1 MLFDINIK
9 SFIRLDQT
17 MLDLLLPTVKIGMV
31 AENHWVYWLVP
42 NKNLTPELKEWLSA
56 QPDDCHAKVS
66 LTSRFTQLCK
76 DEKGRYTAIG
86 ISLSQATPSQIRSI
100 LDKRKPVGLITSS
113 FIQHNLEDGT
123 LTPTVNEHI
132 FLNKKGDYLYVKT
145 DIGKPTLPVDLSVEP
160 PASTSSLPYPSSRP
174 DPEMA
179 EKFESLL
186 EGHDFFYEY
195 SDSLSV
201 YKAGKRHEEELKSAG
216 LALGLS
222 RKHVDE
228 IYNAKYQ
235 SLMKR

>member
-17 MLDLLLPTVKIGMV
+17 MLDLLLPTVTIGMV
-31 AENHWVYWLVP
+31 VKNHWVYWLIP
-42 NKNLTPELKEWLSA
+42 NKNLTLEHKEWLSA

-66 LTSRFTQLCK
+66 FFANLTHLCK
-76 DEKGRYTAIG
+76 DENGRYTAIG
-86 ISLSQATPSQIRSI
+86 ISLSQVTPSQIRQI
-100 LDKRKPVGLITSS
+100 LDTRKGLGLITSS
-113 FIQHNLEDGT
+113 FIQHNLEDGKF
-123 LTPTVNEHI
+123 TPSVNEHI
-132 FLNKKGDYLYVKT
+132 FLTKKGDYLYVKT
-145 DIGKPTLPVDLSVEP
+145 GIGKPTLPLDLSVEP
-160 PASTSSLPYPSSRP
+160 PASPSSSPYPSSRP
-174 DPEMA
+174 DPELA
-179 EKFESLL
+179 AKFEDLL
-186 EGHDFFYEY
+186 KGHDFFYEY

-222 RKHVDE
+222 RTHVDE